1 MLCTLALRLSKSL
14 FERPAL
20 RREEDVEEDD
30 DDDGGGGVE
39 PSVVEAVRGLFLC
52 MFCSRVD
59 EAGEEDVGGGDMAR
73 AAARRDV
80 WSEGGGENGEEE
92 DPEVEE
98 EREFGSWILAEL
110 WGVLRPS
117 VDVPDW
123 RDVWDEEEGDEEDER
138 SGVEEAAEDDE
149 DEEGDE
155 EEGDEPNSWL
165 G

>member
-30 DDDGGGGVE
+30 DEEGGVE

-80 WSEGGGENGEEE
+80 
-92 DPEVEE
+92 
-98 EREFGSWILAEL
+98 
-110 WGVLRPS
+110 
-117 VDVPDW
+117 
-123 RDVWDEEEGDEEDER
+123 
-138 SGVEEAAEDDE
+138 
-149 DEEGDE
+149 
-155 EEGDEPNSWL
+155 
-165 G
+165 